1 VGHVDPNTFHINN
14 DEVCARV
21 NFPYA
26 QVYCSYIKVLFL
38 YFVLATNL
46 FVDLFALLV
55 VFC

>member
-1 VGHVDPNTFHINN
+1 MGHVDPNTFHINN